1 MGILGHFDYDK
12 ARSIVK
18 RLLDPLPSGSYLAL
32 NDGTNIIN
40 EKFAQAQETYIRSGA
55 SPTTCAAR
63 SRSPASSRTWSLI
76 ALYTAVIAIGTVV
89 LGDNPSTLAGV
100 VMAFLAAVPAVAFL
114 LAGPLR
120 QVQREGVERQVLLQ
134 SASAA
139 FFATMSAALA
149 YGLLEAFAGL
159 SPLSAWWLYGLGMGS
174 WAVVSLVLG
183 RRLR

>member
-1 MGILGHFDYDK
+1 
-12 ARSIVK
+12 
-18 RLLDPLPSGSYLAL
+18 
-32 NDGTNIIN
+32 
-40 EKFAQAQETYIRSGA
+40 
-55 SPTTCAAR
+55 
-63 SRSPASSRTWSLI
+63 
-76 ALYTAVIAIGTVV
+76 
-89 LGDNPSTLAGV
+89 
-100 VMAFLAAVPAVAFL
+100 MAFLAAVPAVAFL

-120 QVQREGVERQVLLQ
+120 QLQRESVERQVLLQ

-139 FFATMSAALA
+139 FFATISAALA